1 MKNGRWIVARAASGK
16 YLLLLALLSACASAA
31 AEAPAPMSMT
41 FSFHAAKDPC
51 TGYFQSPEIRLRDV
65 PAGATSVRVILTQKG
80 TELGGQEVALSMTR
94 IVPAGAIHTFGPCKP
109 GAYTYTATVKSSLG
123 QILSEAR
130 QSRLFPGDE
139 IVE

>member
-94 IVPAGAIHTFGPCKP
+94 IVPTGAIHTFGPCKP